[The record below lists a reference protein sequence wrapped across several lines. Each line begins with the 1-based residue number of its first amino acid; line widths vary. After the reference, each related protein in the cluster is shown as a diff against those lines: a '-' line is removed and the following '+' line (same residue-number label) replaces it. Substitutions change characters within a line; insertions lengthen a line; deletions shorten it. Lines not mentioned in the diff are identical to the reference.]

1 MEDDWDHYLC
11 RLGEDQASIYLDLS
25 IAAKAPVATH
35 SHSVVVSVPMLR
47 PREDG
52 MSSEEEFE
60 DLIALEN
67 HLIVRPHADE
77 AMYVGRLTARGSR
90 VFYFYT
96 ADPGSLARDV
106 KAAMEEHPAYQ
117 YQINSHA
124 DPEWSAYLR
133 FLYPSPGDHQRM
145 KIRRL
150 N

>member
-1 MEDDWDHYLC
+1 
-11 RLGEDQASIYLDLS
+11 
-25 IAAKAPVATH
+25 
-35 SHSVVVSVPMLR
+35 
-47 PREDG
+47 
-52 MSSEEEFE
+52 MSSEEEFK

-77 AMYVGRLTARGSR
+77 AIYVGRLTARGSR

-106 KAAMEEHPAYQ
+106 KAAMEQHPAYQ

-133 FLYPSPGDHQRM
+133 STIATTAGRNAGAGSACLL
-145 KIRRL
+145 RL
-150 N
+150 LLSV